1 MVHRDKDD
9 PSSPQL
15 QGWMLLMTD
24 DRVLLTLKP
33 PLLIIPADGLPE
45 NAQFTIRAAPGTQ
58 APEASR
64 PILMGFYFCVLRVS
78 HSCSQDVV
86 PKHFA

>member
-9 PSSPQL
+9 PFSPQL

-33 PLLIIPADGLPE
+33 PLLLIPAEGLPE
-45 NAQFTIRAAPGTQ
+45 NAQFTIRAAPETH

-64 PILMGFYFCVLRVS
+64 PILLTG
-78 HSCSQDVV
+78 SCSCGVRGLY
-86 PKHFA
+86 FFCLLRM